1 MNIDPGSIMAEFHDR
16 SWNVQNTIRSLPS
29 VICGML
35 KHCHPDGTPFWAR
48 VEFANEPPQ
57 THNSVVEWVTS
68 GKRSSLG
75 MSLKYLFHLLGA
87 HDDLMGKGSA
97 DKARSMLAEHGIR
110 QETVELANI
119 KTIRPNGR
127 PSSTEQN
134 FSPGKVTVKGGGNV
148 GSYLAARLKKERP
161 DLLAELEEGKLKSLK
176 AAATKAGILKP
187 TATVTVTVE
196 GFTKAI
202 KKRLTPEQIKELVQN
217 LSGA

>member
-1 MNIDPGSIMAEFHDR
+1 MAEFHDR

-57 THNSVVEWVTS
+57 THDSVVEWVTS

-97 DKARSMLAEHGIR
+97 DKARGMLAEHGIR
-110 QETVELANI
+110 QETVELVDI
-119 KTIRPNGR
+119 GTVRPKGR
-127 PSSTEQN
+127 PKKNKSYPVRFISE
-134 FSPGKVTVKGGGNV
+134 SGNN
-148 GSYLAARLKKERP
+148 GSYLAARLKKKRP

-202 KKRLTPEQIKELVQN
+202 KKRLTPEQIRELVQN